1 MKRIITL
8 FFLTVTASS
17 AFAKE
22 IPEYCLENDAAHA
35 YMTEVTYPDDDYT
48 FTKITD
54 YCDPEP
60 WRWYKYD
67 GYRKDQPKPVPLT
80 WEAAAD
86 AESLLLKVYESDIDT
101 PDTLSYTL
109 SATAASYDLYN
120 LIPGRTYT
128 YKVFAVK
135 ADEQTLL
142 DDGEFR
148 TTGQLRML
156 KIDNIFNVRDMGGW
170 AGLGGNPIK
179 YGQLIRGSRMNW
191 NGTSRIMITDEGKE
205 ELLRQGIKAELDM
218 RDIKDNNYNNFSPI
232 DASVDYTNIERA
244 YESRIATFANSPA
257 SIKGV
262 QFVINEL
269 KKNKPVYFHCSVGAD
284 RTGTVAFLIGA
295 LCGMSES
302 DLAKEFEL
310 TSFSGD
316 SIITS
321 GRQEDLRRRRTYEG
335 RFDPNDNPASYQ
347 YATMID
353 KVKDFAGQTFQRKV
367 YTHLK
372 NGVNGTSISEADLDW
387 LIQYMTGY
395 KQVKKISCDKTRV
408 NMKVGETIKV
418 TATFEPADATNG
430 GITYSI
436 KDEQYATVD
445 QEGNVTAIAAASK
458 GTYLIMTCDD
468 MTKTIKLN
476 IAADPSNVTDI
487 DAQDGYAKIYNTAG
501 QLKSDA
507 SGLFIRDGKLYYS
520 KE

>member
-1 MKRIITL
+1 MKRIFTL
-8 FFLTVTASS
+8 FFLVVTASNAWS
-17 AFAKE
+17 IK

-86 AESLLLKVYESDIDT
+86 AESLLLKVYELDIDT

-109 SATAASYDLYN
+109 SAAATSYDLYN
-120 LIPGRTYT
+120 LIPGRTYI

-191 NGTSRIMITDEGKE
+191 NGTSRMMITDAGKE
-205 ELLRQGIKAELDM
+205 EMLRQGIKAELDM
-218 RDIKDNNYNNFSPI
+218 RDIRDNNNNRYSPI
-232 DASVDYTNIERA
+232 DMSVDYTNIERA

-269 KKNKPVYFHCSVGAD
+269 KQNKPVYFHCSVGAD

-310 TSFSGD
+310 TSFSAD

-321 GRQEDLRRRRTYEG
+321 GRQEDLRRRRTYDG
-335 RFDPNDNPASYQ
+335 RFDDNDNPASYR
-347 YATMID
+347 YAAMID
-353 KVKDFAGQTFQRKV
+353 KVKEFAGQTFQRKV

-372 NGVNGTSISEADLDW
+372 SGVNGTSISEADLDW
-387 LIQYMTGY
+387 LIEYLTGY
-395 KQVKKISCDKTRV
+395 KQVKKITCDKSRL
-408 NMKVGETIKV
+408 NMTVGQTIKV
-418 TATFEPADATNG
+418 TASFEPADATNG

-445 QEGNVTAIAAASK
+445 ENGNVTAIAVAPK
-458 GTYLIMTCDD
+458 GTYLIMTADD
-468 MTKTIKLN
+468 LTKTIKIN
-476 IAADPSNVTDI
+476 IAADPSSVTDI

-501 QLKSDA
+501 QEIPVA
-507 SGLFIRDGKLYYS
+507 SGLYARDGQLYYS
-520 KE
+520 K